1 MPGLLNPRSSEYFS
15 LVLLYVRGILEP
27 WDCSSGNMF
36 NFLQKDLLGKVWTS
50 SSEERRKKKLMHPHT
65 IKSMPRSRIGQ
76 FRLRRNTR
84 ADLTMGRR
92 PVAIACFFSSRT
104 AYSVPSLALRRAG
117 FYLAARVDREM
128 MVTNYSVVDP
138 NFFRVQTKTQ
148 LRRFLFPKG
157 RNPLFR
163 VHAVYFSL
171 CCIFFSHCC

>member
-1 MPGLLNPRSSEYFS
+1 
-15 LVLLYVRGILEP
+15 
-27 WDCSSGNMF
+27 
-36 NFLQKDLLGKVWTS
+36 
-50 SSEERRKKKLMHPHT
+50 MHPQT
-65 IKSMPRSRIGQ
+65 SMPRSCIGQ

-84 ADLTMGRR
+84 ADLTLRRR
-92 PVAIACFFSSRT
+92 PVAIACFCFNRT
-104 AYSVPSLALRRAG
+104 AYSVPPLALRRADI
-117 FYLAARVDREM
+117 YLAARVNRRM

-171 CCIFFSHCC
+171 CFIFCFFFYCC

>member
-1 MPGLLNPRSSEYFS
+1 
-15 LVLLYVRGILEP
+15 
-27 WDCSSGNMF
+27 
-36 NFLQKDLLGKVWTS
+36 
-50 SSEERRKKKLMHPHT
+50 
-65 IKSMPRSRIGQ
+65 
-76 FRLRRNTR
+76 
-84 ADLTMGRR
+84 MGRR
-92 PVAIACFFSSRT
+92 PVAIAYFFSSRT

-117 FYLAARVDREM
+117 FYLAARVDRGM

-163 VHAVYFSL
+163 VDAVYFSL